1 MIWLI
6 GCKGML
12 GTELGRQLT
21 ANNIPWV
28 GTDRDVD
35 ITDPDALDTFAQS
48 HDTSSSRT
56 GFAVSTGSISGKIT
70 WVVNCSA
77 YTDVNKA
84 ESESDLAKKLNED
97 GPRNIARTARHVGA
111 KLIHISTDYVF
122 DGTEN
127 TPYTEEMS
135 KKPLG
140 VYGQT
145 KAAGE
150 DAVQKEMTQYYILRT
165 AWLYGFD
172 GHNFVYTMTKA
183 MNTNESVKVVEDQKG
198 SPTFAGDLAQV
209 IIKIIVT
216 SANAHGL
223 FGKNSAIPYGIYHCT
238 DIGETNWFAF
248 TKKIYEYGKKFGRIT
263 HDCTINPCTTEEYP
277 TPAKRPQYSVLS
289 KEKIQKSLKIKL
301 PKWED
306 SLEKFMKS
314 DRFEIR

>member
-12 GTELGRQLT
+12 GTEVARQLD
-21 ANNIPWV
+21 ANNIAWV
-28 GTDRDVD
+28 GTDREVD
-35 ITDPDALDTFAQS
+35 ITDPNALETFAQS
-48 HDTSSSRT
+48 HDGPVNRT
-56 GFAVSTGSISGKIT
+56 GLTATNGNIPGKIN
-70 WVVNCSA
+70 WVINCSA

-84 ESESDLAKKLNED
+84 ESEPELAKKLNAD
-97 GPRNIARTARHVGA
+97 GPLNIARATRHIGA

-122 DGTEN
+122 DGTG
-127 TPYTEEMS
+127 TRPYTEDMA
-135 KKPLG
+135 KQPLG
-140 VYGQT
+140 VYGET

-172 GHNFVYTMTKA
+172 GHNFVYTMTKS
-183 MNTNESVKVVEDQKG
+183 MNLNESVKVVEDQKG
-198 SPTFAGDLAQV
+198 TPTFAGDLASV
-209 IIKIIVT
+209 ILKIIIT

-223 FGKNSAIPYGIYHCT
+223 FGKNSAIPYGVYHCT
-238 DIGETNWFAF
+238 DLGETNWYAF

-277 TPAKRPQYSVLS
+277 TPAKRPAYSVLS
-289 KEKIQKSLKIKL
+289 KDKLQKSLKIKL

-306 SLEKFMKS
+306 SLEYFMKS
-314 DRFEIR
+314 DKFEIK